1 MYDTII
7 DLNESNCKPP
17 LGLNES
23 VYATDNGT
31 TNTMA
36 NNSHSI
42 KKQVYFFF
50 VFQLIIFSY
59 FHLLICIRHYLVNS
73 LRRFLA
79 ILSLNLFIFS
89 SDPTVDILFN
99 LLAIFAISSTHYF
112 FL

>member
-42 KKQVYFFF
+42 KKTS
-50 VFQLIIFSY
+50 IFLFRFS
-59 FHLLICIRHYLVNS
+59 VNN
-73 LRRFLA
+73 F
-79 ILSLNLFIFS
+79 FIFS
-89 SDPTVDILFN
+89 PSHLYTTL
-99 LLAIFAISSTHYF
+99 SC
-112 FL
+112 